1 MVYLELTLMA
11 KLPGETKDTIL
22 NLLRQLAEVI
32 DEAGSTELAIFE
44 QFGETE
50 TSIPILEE
58 LQDARERLR
67 NPYNRLCTLFLNIA
81 ESQPDASAAVLNLLY
96 QAIEQAQAN
105 ADAVTAT
112 IQESKR
118 DIDLL

>member
-1 MVYLELTLMA
+1 MA
-11 KLPGETKDTIL
+11 KLPDETKATIL
-22 NLLRQLAEVI
+22 NLLGQLAELI
-32 DEAGSTELAIFE
+32 DEASSTELGVFE

-50 TSIPILEE
+50 TSIPIVEQ

-81 ESQPDASAAVLNLLY
+81 ESQPNASAAVLNLLY
-96 QAIEQAQAN
+96 QTIEQAQAN

-112 IQESKR
+112 IEECKR

>member
-1 MVYLELTLMA
+1 MA
-11 KLPGETKDTIL
+11 KLPSEIKATIL
-22 NLLRQLAEVI
+22 NLLGKLAELI
-32 DEAGSTELAIFE
+32 DEAAATESLIAE

-50 TSIPILEE
+50 ISIPILEQ

-81 ESQPDASAAVLNLLY
+81 ESQPNASAAVLNLLY
-96 QAIEQAQAN
+96 QTIEQAQAN
-105 ADAVTAT
+105 ADAVAAT